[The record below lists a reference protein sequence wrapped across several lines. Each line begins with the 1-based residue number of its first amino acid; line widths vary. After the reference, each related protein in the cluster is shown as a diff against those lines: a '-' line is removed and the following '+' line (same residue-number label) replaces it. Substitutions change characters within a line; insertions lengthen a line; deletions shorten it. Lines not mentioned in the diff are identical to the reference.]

1 MKKQIEQPNKI
12 IFFKRITNLIKYF
25 LSRYGLW
32 FVFMILIVIS
42 SILSPRFLD
51 YRNLTNIIRQFS
63 ILGVLAVGMTFVILS
78 GGIDLSVGS
87 IMAFSCVLIPVI
99 APFVNHSIPMTIL
112 ICLVSGSVF
121 GAISGIIISYG
132 KLQPFI
138 VTLGMSAIAEGAA
151 FILSGGRP
159 IILEDM
165 TWRVF
170 GQSYFLG
177 IPNLALI
184 FFIAVIVGQLIL
196 SKTVFGTY
204 VYAIGNNEEAVK
216 LSGIRAE
223 IYKMLAYIISG
234 LLASVG
240 GVMMVTRISVGDPGV
255 GTGYALDVI
264 AAVVVGGTR
273 LGGGFGS
280 VVNTLL
286 GASIISVLNNL
297 FNLLNISPY
306 PQMVFKG
313 IIIIVAV
320 LFEEIR
326 KRRE

>member
-1 MKKQIEQPNKI
+1 MEQPNKI
-12 IFFKRITNLIKYF
+12 FIFKRIMGLLKIIF
-25 LSRYGLW
+25 SRYGLW
-32 FVFMILIVIS
+32 FVFIVLVVIS

-51 YRNLTNIIRQFS
+51 YRNLTNISRQFS

-87 IMAFSCVLIPVI
+87 IMAFSCVLLPVI
-99 APFVNHSIPMTIL
+99 APFVNNSIPLIIL
-112 ICLVSGSVF
+112 VCLVSGSFF
-121 GAISGIIISYG
+121 GAINGIIVSYG
-132 KLQPFI
+132 NLQPFI
-138 VTLGMSAIAEGAA
+138 VTLGMSAVAEGAA

-170 GQSYFLG
+170 GQGYFLG

-184 FFIAVIVGQLIL
+184 FFITVILGQIIV
-196 SKTVFGTY
+196 SQTVFGTY
-204 VYAIGNNEEAVK
+204 VYGIGSNEEAVR
-216 LSGIRAE
+216 LSGIRVK
-223 IYKMLAYIISG
+223 IYKMFVYIISG
-234 LLASVG
+234 FLSSLG

-264 AAVVVGGTR
+264 AAVVVGGNR

-313 IIIIVAV
+313 IIIIGAV